1 MHTVFRLLSL
11 RYLLQ
16 RWDRSALIVASIAL
30 GVATLVST
38 RILNDCIE
46 TAATQST
53 TPLGIG
59 DLFVTNGELGVN
71 RPIADE
77 IRAAEI
83 DGIESVQPIVV
94 ERVYLSG
101 QDNRATVLI
110 GAELAKHQL
119 AGNDP
124 FAAIAG
130 ENPLKITITR
140 IDSAD
145 ISLFTLASRRLVVV
159 SRPLYDEWLHR
170 KRSKD
175 EALPI
180 RYGGRT
186 LDCQPVGIMD
196 YGDDSPL
203 KMLGP
208 NVVGMEI
215 VQAAK
220 FLRPRPVP
228 AVAALLGGSASPE
241 AWDELQPPR
250 VNRIDILLKPG
261 ADRAA
266 VQAKLER
273 VVGARASV
281 RTPKDQD
288 DNTKEIIGGIQLGF
302 TMCSV
307 GAMVVGL
314 FLVYNALAVTVAERR
329 HDIGI
334 LRSIGA
340 TRLQIIA
347 MFAVAAF
354 LLGVVGSLLGIP
366 LGYGLA
372 QIGMTVIR
380 EDMANISLSGE
391 IPLSLPNPATLLI
404 ALAAGVGTAVFA
416 AFVPSLQAAYQD
428 PADAVRRVPGGVG
441 GAWRAAH
448 RIICI
453 TFVAAG
459 AGLVLSR
466 HELPPRVGAF
476 GGMIF
481 AMVGMLLAAPILVG
495 ILVKLVQPI
504 LKQILPIEA
513 RLAADN
519 LIRSPGR
526 TGLVIGALAAGVAVM
541 IQTAGVGRSNEE
553 PVTKWLDEII
563 QADQFLAAGT
573 ITEAIGSQAPVDPE
587 VIRELRTVEGVE
599 SVAGIRYVRPEY
611 NGTFVFM
618 TAIDMDHFIDPSQA
632 RGPNG
637 LPQLDKLH
645 KLPNRDGVVIS
656 DNFAVWH
663 KVNVGDTITLNS
675 PNGPVKLVVL
685 DRAQD
690 YSWNRGTLFIDRAV
704 YSRLFRDNQIDI
716 AHVFVTHESEEARL
730 AARARVSAFAAD
742 RGYVTADRGAIRKI
756 LGDMIERVYK
766 LVHLQQ
772 IVVGLVASLGVVT
785 SLLISVLQRKRELG
799 LLLAVGATPAQ
810 VVRTVLAEAVLM
822 GIFGTV
828 LGIFMGVPLEWYVV
842 RVVLFEESGFLFDVV
857 LPWKQAFAIG
867 GGALTVATLAGL
879 LPALRAVKTRIPD
892 AIAYE

>member
-1 MHTVFRLLSL
+1 MQTVFRLLSL

-38 RILNDCIE
+38 RILNECIE
-46 TAATQST
+46 AAATQSA

-59 DLFVTNGELGVN
+59 DLFITNGELGVN

-77 IRAAEI
+77 VRAAAI

-94 ERVYLSG
+94 DRVYLPN

-119 AGNDP
+119 AGHDA
-124 FAAIAG
+124 FEALAG
-130 ENPLKITITR
+130 ENPLKISFTR
-140 IDSAD
+140 IDFAHVSWLA
-145 ISLFTLASRRLVVV
+145 ISSPRKVIISR
-159 SRPLYDEWLHR
+159 SLYNEWIQRQELKH
-170 KRSKD
+170 
-175 EALPI
+175 EPFLL
-180 RYGGRT
+180 RYGSRT
-186 LDCQPVGIMD
+186 LEYYPVGIVD

-203 KMLGP
+203 KALGP
-208 NVVGMEI
+208 NIVGMEI
-215 VQAAK
+215 IQAAR
-220 FLRPRPVP
+220 FLRPSPDD
-228 AVAALLGGSASPE
+228 AVAALVGGSVSPD

-266 VQAKLER
+266 VQARLESIVR
-273 VVGARASV
+273 GRALV
-281 RTPKDQD
+281 RTPKEQDQ
-288 DNTKEIIGGIQLGF
+288 NTQEIIGGIQLGF
-302 TMCSV
+302 TLCSI

-314 FLVYNALAVTVAERR
+314 FLVYNSLAVTVAERR

-340 TRLQIIA
+340 TRLQIVA
-347 MFAVAAF
+347 MFVLAAF
-354 LLGVVGSLLGIP
+354 VLGFIGSLLGIP
-366 LGYGLA
+366 LGYGLSQVA
-372 QIGMTVIR
+372 LQMIQT
-380 EDMANISLSGE
+380 DMARMYVGGE
-391 IPLSLPNPATLLI
+391 VPLTLPNPLTLL
-404 ALAAGVGTAVFA
+404 LAFVAGVGTAVFA
-416 AFVPSLQAAYQD
+416 ALVPSLQAAYQD

-448 RIICI
+448 RVVCM
-453 TFVAAG
+453 TLVAGGVAM
-459 AGLVLSR
+459 VLSR

-476 GGMIF
+476 GGMVF
-481 AMVGMLLAAPILVG
+481 ALVGMLLAAPILVG
-495 ILVKLVQPI
+495 ILVKFLQP
-504 LKQILPIEA
+504 LLRQVLPIEA

-563 QADQFLAAGT
+563 QADQLLAAGD
-573 ITEAIGSQAPVDPE
+573 ITEAISSQCPCDPE
-587 VIRELRTVEGVE
+587 VIRQLKALPGVDA
-599 SVAGIRYVRPEY
+599 VAGIRYVRPEY

-618 TAIDMDHFIDPSQA
+618 TAIDMDQFVDPSQA

-637 LPQLDKLH
+637 LPQLDKLR

-663 KVNVGDTITLNS
+663 KVKIGDTISLNS

-685 DRAQD
+685 DQVQD
-690 YSWNRGTLFIDRAV
+690 YSWSRGTLFIDRAV

-716 AHVFVTHESEEARL
+716 AHVFVTHATEEARL
-730 AARARVSAFAAD
+730 AAKTRVIAFAAD
-742 RGYVTADRGAIRKI
+742 RGYITADRTALRKI
-756 LGDMIERVYK
+756 LGDIIERVYK
-766 LVHLQQ
+766 LVHMQQ
-772 IVVGLVASLGVVT
+772 VVVGLVAALGVIT

-810 VVRTVLAEAVLM
+810 VIRTVLYEAVLM
-822 GIFGTV
+822 GLFGTV
-828 LGIFMGVPLEWYVV
+828 LGFFIGVPLEWYVV
-842 RVVLFEESGFLFDVV
+842 RVVLFEESGFVFDVI
-857 LPWKQAFAIG
+857 LPWKQVFSIG
-867 GGALTVATLAGL
+867 GGAMLVATLAGL
-879 LPALRAVKTRIPD
+879 LPALRAVKTRIPE